1 MARLRPARTYRNID
15 SQAWSRFSLKK
26 PRKNYVRSMPRTS
39 LIHFNS
45 GKDKAD
51 FDLTV
56 RLEAETYIQVRSNSL
71 ESARQ
76 MINKRLEGAIPGNYY
91 MRVIT
96 YPHQVIRE
104 HKMATGAGADR
115 ISQGMSLSFGRPIG
129 VAARIKKGQS
139 VFLVKSTK
147 QNRKLIADAFRLGM
161 GKLSGSYKIRV
172 EEQQAQKTAK
182 SEAAGIGE

>member
-1 MARLRPARTYRNID
+1 MARLRPARTYRNLD

-45 GKDKAD
+45 GKDNND
-51 FDLTV
+51 FDLTMK
-56 RLEAETYIQVRSNSL
+56 LEAEKYIQVRSNAL
-71 ESARQ
+71 EAARQ
-76 MINKRLEGAIPGNYY
+76 MINKRLETLIPGNYY

-96 YPHQVIRE
+96 YPHIVIRE

-129 VAARIKKGQS
+129 VAARIKRGQI
-139 VFLVKSTK
+139 VFLVKSLK
-147 QNRKLIADAFRLGM
+147 QNRKIIAEAFKLGI

-172 EEQQAQKTAK
+172 EEREFLKNILK
-182 SEAAGIGE
+182 

>member
-1 MARLRPARTYRNID
+1 
-15 SQAWSRFSLKK
+15 
-26 PRKNYVRSMPRTS
+26 
-39 LIHFNS
+39 
-45 GKDKAD
+45 
-51 FDLTV
+51 
-56 RLEAETYIQVRSNSL
+56 
-71 ESARQ
+71 
-76 MINKRLEGAIPGNYY
+76 

-147 QNRKLIADAFRLGM
+147 QNRKLIANAFRLGM

-172 EEQQAQKTAK
+172 EEQLAKQTAK
-182 SEAAGIGE
+182 SATGTASQ